1 MVLSGL
7 ETISEDKEGFEM
19 KVFKAIAATAAILLL
34 GTAACAAV
42 QLNFSTGSM
51 GGGFYAIGG
60 GLADY
65 VTKNVPGVEV
75 TAVTSGG

>member
-1 MVLSGL
+1 
-7 ETISEDKEGFEM
+7 M